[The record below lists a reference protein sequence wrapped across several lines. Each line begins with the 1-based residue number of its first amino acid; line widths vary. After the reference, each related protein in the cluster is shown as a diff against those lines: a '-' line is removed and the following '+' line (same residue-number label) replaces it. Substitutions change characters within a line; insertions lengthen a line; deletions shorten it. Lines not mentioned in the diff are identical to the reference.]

1 MSVNYPPPPPPPEKP
16 TSQSLEKILSHHL
29 ERLAVVYVRQ
39 STLQQVMDHRESTNL
54 QYGLVNYAIALGW
67 PEGRVLLIDEDLGKS
82 ASSSEGREGF
92 ARLVAEVG
100 LDHVGIILGVEMS
113 RLARSSR
120 DWHHLLE
127 ICALFRTL
135 IADLDGIYDPSQ
147 YNDRLLLGLKG
158 TMSEAELH
166 ILKQRLHQGK
176 LSKARR
182 GELLFAVPVGYLR
195 KPSWE
200 VVFDPD
206 EQVQQVVKLVF
217 RKFEELGTLHAL
229 LRYLLKHGIRLGV
242 RVREG
247 EGKGELQWRKPN
259 RMTLQNMLKNPIY
272 AGVYAYGKRQVD
284 PRRKHPGRPSTGRVV
299 IDPEQWHAFIKDSF
313 PAYISL
319 EHYER
324 NLKRLAANR
333 ARGEERGAVRH
344 GPSLLQGL
352 LVCGKCG
359 HRMQV
364 RYGGLK
370 KLHTYTCSRMASDYA
385 GSFCHYLPGAP
396 LDESVGQWVLKAL
409 EPAALEIS
417 IEASEHLEKEREELD
432 SLWQKRLERASYE
445 ADRAG
450 RYYRLIEAENRLV
463 ARQLAR
469 EWEEKL
475 QVQRKLEEDYRRF
488 VSEQPRVLLADEREN
503 IRRLAQDIPALWHS
517 PSMTMA
523 ERKEIVRQI
532 IEQVS
537 VENEGKSERLHVSI
551 EWVGGSQTKG
561 VVIRPVSKLEHLSYY
576 PQLCERIGE
585 FVAQGLCTAEIAEA
599 LYQEGWRPPKHAQ
612 RFSRQA
618 VSELLRR
625 LGLRAARPRGRGNF
639 GEPAAAEDGWWLSDL
654 AQVLQMP
661 AGTLHGWIGRGW
673 VKAYKHGASGRWII
687 EADEEEVERLRQL
700 RSLPLGHHDH
710 QRWLDHASQR
720 MAEESSMKENT

>member
-1 MSVNYPPPPPPPEKP
+1 MAMDRPPELP
-16 TSQSLEKILSHHL
+16 TMPRSEKILGRHL

-39 STLQQVMDHRESTNL
+39 STVQQMMDHRESTNL
-54 QYGLVNYAIALGW
+54 QYDLANRAIALGW
-67 PEGRVLLIDEDLGKS
+67 PEGRVLVIDEDLGKS
-82 ASSSEGREGF
+82 ASSAEGREGF

-100 LDHVGIILGVEMS
+100 LDHVGLILGVEMS
-113 RLARSSR
+113 RLARSSK
-120 DWHHLLE
+120 DWHQLLE
-127 ICALFRTL
+127 ICALFGTL
-135 IADLDGIYDPSQ
+135 ICDLDGIYDPSQ

-176 LSKARR
+176 LGKARR
-182 GELLFAVPVGYLR
+182 GELTFALPIGYVR
-195 KPSWE
+195 RPSGE
-200 VVFDPD
+200 VYFDPD
-206 EQVQQVVKLVF
+206 EQVEQVVRLVF

-229 LRYLLKHGIRLGV
+229 LRYLVARDIRLGV

-299 IDPEQWHAFIKDSF
+299 IDSGQWHAFIEDSF

-324 NLKRLAANR
+324 NLQRLAANR
-333 ARGEERGAVRH
+333 ARAEERGAVRH

-352 LVCGKCG
+352 LICGKCG

-364 RYGGLK
+364 RYGGPNK
-370 KLHTYTCSRMASDYA
+370 RHTYTCSRMATDYA
-385 GSFCHYLPGAP
+385 ESFCHYLPGAC
-396 LDESVGQWVLKAL
+396 LDEFVGEWVLKAL

-417 IEASEHLEKEREELD
+417 LEASEHLEKEREEL
-432 SLWQKRLERASYE
+432 SGLWRKRLERASYE

-450 RYYRLIEAENRLV
+450 RHYRLIEPENRLV

-475 QVQRKLEEDYRRF
+475 EAHKKLEEDYGRF
-488 VSEQPRVLLADEREN
+488 LAEQPRSLCVVERKN

-517 PSMTMA
+517 PTTTMA

-532 IEQVS
+532 VERVV

-551 EWVGGSQTKG
+551 EWVGGSRTTG
-561 VVIRPVSKLEHLSYY
+561 TVIRPVSKLEYLSYY
-576 PQLCERIGE
+576 PRMCERIRE
-585 FVAQGLCTAEIAEA
+585 LVAEGLSTAEIAKA
-599 LYQEGWRPPKHAQ
+599 LYREGMRPPKHAE

-618 VSELLRR
+618 VSELLLR
-625 LGLRAARPRGRGNF
+625 LGLRPARPRGRRNF
-639 GEPAAAEDGWWLSDL
+639 GEPAPAEHEWWLSDL
-654 AQVLQMP
+654 ARALGMP
-661 AGTLHGWIGRGW
+661 AGTLHGWIRRGW
-673 VKAYKHGASGRWII
+673 VEAYQQRTSGRWII
-687 EADEEEVERLRQL
+687 QADEAEVERLRQL
-700 RSLPLGHHDH
+700 RSLPTGHHDH
-710 QRWLDHASQR
+710 HRWLDYASRRIAAQG
-720 MAEESSMKENT
+720 SMHENT